1 MTAIDKVFKLYHK
14 AMKRVA
20 TVKPSKDGMSFL
32 AAAEY
37 AAGVSEC
44 LAILVLSDD
53 ERYAAPSRAAKKKE
67 KK

>member
-1 MTAIDKVFKLYHK
+1 MKAIDKVFKLYHK

-37 AAGVSEC
+37 AAGVSDC

-53 ERYAAPSRAAKKKE
+53 ERYAAPKAAKKKE